1 MQRSFQIP
9 KTSRVKRKLLVSF
22 GEFGIGWPK
31 VMADTFDSYGSSSTV
46 KRSGWLEV
54 GCRSWEIKNL
64 VLWPRGCRYT
74 WTSLWDGDFSNS
86 DRPFSTLALSSFN
99 AFVVLSRSEASCSS
113 AIATAKAVTE
123 EAGDAVSR
131 SLHVLAEQCISH
143 SEHSF
148 HKVIAEFGLA
158 LDVKMTTVKVDE
170 FGSFPVLLMSDW
182 LHYVLNLVIQVFE
195 TELLA
200 VFFATWGKRLT
211 TFDFDLTLVVMCTG
225 GPYFWF
231 SVFTG
236 SCLKSNTPGRN
247 L

>member
-1 MQRSFQIP
+1 M
-9 KTSRVKRKLLVSF
+9 
-22 GEFGIGWPK
+22 
-31 VMADTFDSYGSSSTV
+31 
-46 KRSGWLEV
+46 
-54 GCRSWEIKNL
+54 
-64 VLWPRGCRYT
+64 
-74 WTSLWDGDFSNS
+74 
-86 DRPFSTLALSSFN
+86 
-99 AFVVLSRSEASCSS
+99 
-113 AIATAKAVTE
+113 TE

-131 SLHVLAEQCISH
+131 SLHVLAEQRISH

-225 GPYFWF
+225 GPYF
-231 SVFTG
+231 
-236 SCLKSNTPGRN
+236 
-247 L
+247 